1 LEEGETVEMQ
11 THSAGPLDDAGL
23 LPVSI
28 TMSILAVLIA
38 LVSLLGHRAHTHTI
52 LAQNRTGNEWV
63 YYESKALARTN
74 YAVLLDFLS
83 FAQPKDPTNATRMK
97 IAYQQ
102 KIDEDARE
110 QKEIEASAQ
119 ALEFEVAHE
128 QKAADRFDLGEAC
141 LEAALV
147 ITSVTTLIKQRLY
160 WLMGLALGCVG
171 VVAAAT
177 GFFVK

>member
-1 LEEGETVEMQ
+1 MHSNAPG
-11 THSAGPLDDAGL
+11 THDDTGL
-23 LPVSI
+23 VPVSI

-38 LVSLLGHRAHTHTI
+38 LVSLLGHRAHMHTI

-63 YYESKALARTN
+63 YYESKALARAN

-83 FAQPKDPTNATRMK
+83 VAQPKDPASAARVRSEYEKK
-97 IAYQQ
+97 I
-102 KIDEDARE
+102 KEGERE

-119 ALEFEVAHE
+119 VLEFEVAHE
-128 QKAADRFDLGEAC
+128 EKAADRFDLGEAC

-171 VVAAAT
+171 IAAAAT